1 MLILVGTSM
10 NFNNTPP
17 TQKTPIDVLGGQTGN
32 RLAEGG
38 QGNLVPPTDNLTRN
52 EPETLLMELN
62 SPSSDIS
69 DAESVVTISGHK
81 PKDKRKRVDLSSSSP
96 DCEKSPP
103 NKKGAPEKAPT
114 KDTNSIRSRKKGEK
128 DAPSSKTN
136 KNDRGEAMD
145 RMASQIDE
153 LEKYL
158 ISKKGGRITV
168 QMMEHLSLKF
178 SETREA
184 LDSLKRTF
192 IDEVRQAVAVDIS
205 DLVDKAI
212 AKKLSERSRTP
223 LANRPGARAIQPASL
238 TKQPPAARPPAV
250 DVATA
255 GPSSAWQTVTG
266 RRKTMSQVL
275 RDAPDPPPQPPV
287 SNAPKTPKRRKRL
300 RKKKSNKPFSPRV
313 GILIQPKE
321 GETVEAFKDKITK
334 VADPSKMGIGVQKVI
349 RSREGLRIEVVK
361 TDTTKDKLE
370 VLGRELENH
379 GYITKSLEEHRL
391 PRVAILGADP
401 ATAAEDVLLAV
412 SSQLSVPTGEI
423 CCHHNYKTREGS
435 ITWVLEVSPSVR
447 LTMLARKRIFLGWRC
462 CRVSDHLRITL
473 CYKCLAY
480 GHMAKDC
487 TNAEL
492 CSHCAG
498 KHSKTQCPNMS
509 KPPIC
514 GVCGPGKKAS
524 HHPGSNKCPT
534 HLRKLEMFRKTIH
547 YGNA

>member
-1 MLILVGTSM
+1 
-10 NFNNTPP
+10 
-17 TQKTPIDVLGGQTGN
+17 
-32 RLAEGG
+32 
-38 QGNLVPPTDNLTRN
+38 
-52 EPETLLMELN
+52 
-62 SPSSDIS
+62 
-69 DAESVVTISGHK
+69 
-81 PKDKRKRVDLSSSSP
+81 
-96 DCEKSPP
+96 
-103 NKKGAPEKAPT
+103 
-114 KDTNSIRSRKKGEK
+114 
-128 DAPSSKTN
+128 
-136 KNDRGEAMD
+136 
-145 RMASQIDE
+145 MASQIDE

-158 ISKKGGRITV
+158 ISKKGGRLTV
-168 QMMEHLSLKF
+168 QVIETLSQKF

-192 IDEVRQAVAVDIS
+192 IDEVRQAVAVDIN
-205 DLVDKAI
+205 DLVEKAI
-212 AKKLSERSRTP
+212 DKRFSERSRTP
-223 LANRPGARAIQPASL
+223 LANRPAARAIRPASL
-238 TKQPPAARPPAV
+238 AQQPPAARSPAV

-255 GPSSAWQTVTG
+255 GPSSAWQTVAG

-287 SNAPKTPKRRKRL
+287 NAPKTPKRRKRQK
-300 RKKKSNKPFSPRV
+300 KKKSNKPFSPRV

-321 GETVEAFKDKITK
+321 GETVEAVKEKITK

-349 RSREGLRIEVVK
+349 RSREGLRIEVAK
-361 TDTTKDKLE
+361 TENTKAKLE
-370 VLGRELENH
+370 VLSRELKNH
-379 GYITKSLEEHRL
+379 GYSTKSLEEHRL

-401 ATAAEDVLLAV
+401 ATAADDVLLAV

-423 CCHHNYKTREGS
+423 HCHHSYKTKEGS

-447 LTMLARKRIFLGWRC
+447 QLMLARKRIFLGWRC

-487 TNAEL
+487 TNTEL

-498 KHSKTQCPNMS
+498 KHSKTQCPNTS

-524 HHPGSNKCPT
+524 HHPGSNKYPT

-547 YGNA
+547 YGNAC